1 MREQDMNQKFNE
13 LKEQLIR
20 YSIQTTDLTSLLS
33 QEAKFIV
40 SAEQMV
46 QDLTSSENSLVA
58 AATDLCSK
66 HTALLKANKNLKA
79 EFELE
84 RKTAANKL
92 QMAEAQM
99 KELREEME
107 DQSQKQEEELKY
119 MQQRL
124 QEMVRNNSRLQT
136 CVEEQEAKCAKLGSD
151 LKYRTE
157 EATALKREKEEMTT
171 SLKSLDEK
179 LITTESQRDAV
190 KQELE
195 QIKLI
200 NGRFQKQTAELLEM
214 STKVKM
220 DSKESERE
228 LTTLKSFQQETLDKY
243 YEEKSL
249 NTVLKNELDREVFC
263 SLKCL

>member
-1 MREQDMNQKFNE
+1 MEMDEVREENQAYKQQILRLESKLKTTSSIAGESALREQGMNQKFNE

-20 YSIQTTDLTSLLS
+20 SSIQTTDLTSLLS

-46 QDLTSSENSLVA
+46 QELTASENSLVA

-92 QMAEAQM
+92 KMAETQM

-107 DQSQKQEEELKY
+107 NQSEKREEELKN
-119 MQQRL
+119 MRQRL

-136 CVEEQEAKCAKLGSD
+136 CMEEEEAKCAKLVSD

-157 EATALKREKEEMTT
+157 EAAALKREKEDVTAT
-171 SLKSLDEK
+171 LKSLDEK
-179 LITTESQRDAV
+179 LIATELQRDAV

-195 QIKLI
+195 QIKVI
-200 NGRFQKQTAELLEM
+200 NGRF
-214 STKVKM
+214 
-220 DSKESERE
+220 
-228 LTTLKSFQQETLDKY
+228 
-243 YEEKSL
+243 
-249 NTVLKNELDREVFC
+249 
-263 SLKCL
+263 